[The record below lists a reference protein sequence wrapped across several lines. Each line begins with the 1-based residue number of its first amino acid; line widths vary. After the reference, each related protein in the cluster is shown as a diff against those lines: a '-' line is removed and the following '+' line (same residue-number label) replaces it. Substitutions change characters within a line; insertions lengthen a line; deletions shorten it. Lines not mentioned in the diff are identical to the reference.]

1 MFNSVKNKSVESIY
15 LRGEIMAHTF
25 GELKKKNVSELREIA
40 KDIEHEAVQGYTQ
53 LNKDH
58 LLEAICKALNID
70 MHVHHEVVG
79 VDKTK
84 IKAEMKQVKKSRDE
98 AIAAKK
104 PDDIIKARRKI
115 RFLKKQLRKATV

>member
-1 MFNSVKNKSVESIY
+1 
-15 LRGEIMAHTF
+15 MAHTF
-25 GELKKKNVSELREIA
+25 SELKKKNVGELREIA

-70 MHVHHEVVG
+70 MHVHHDVVG
-79 VDKTK
+79 VDKAK
-84 IKAEMKQVKKSRDE
+84 IKLDIRATKKERDE
-98 AIAAKK
+98 AIKAKK